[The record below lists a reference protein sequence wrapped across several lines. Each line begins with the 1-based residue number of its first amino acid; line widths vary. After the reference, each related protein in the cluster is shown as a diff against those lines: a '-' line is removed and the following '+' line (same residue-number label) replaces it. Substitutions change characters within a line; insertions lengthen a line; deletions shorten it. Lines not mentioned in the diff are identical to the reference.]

1 MKIRSATPDDYAAIR
16 AVTVAAFDTSSGDE
30 AGIIESV
37 RAEGRDLVELVAE
50 IDGEI
55 VGHILFNRMRTDP
68 PLPVAGLGPLGVA
81 PAHQSTGIGQA
92 LSRAGIEACRA
103 AGMEA
108 IVVLGHPPYYPRFGF
123 SAQAAA
129 RIASPFAGRP
139 AFMAMALTPGAL
151 DRPIKVD
158 YPAAFG

>member
-1 MKIRSATPDDYAAIR
+1 MKIRPATPGDYAAIR

-30 AGIIESV
+30 AGIIEGV

-50 IDGEI
+50 IDGEV

-68 PLPVAGLGPLGVA
+68 PLAVAGLGPLGVA
-81 PAHQSTGIGQA
+81 PAHQGAGVGQA
-92 LSRAGIEACRA
+92 LSRAGIEACRT
-103 AGMEA
+103 AGMAA

-123 SAQAAA
+123 SAEAAA
-129 RIASPFAGRP
+129 KIASPFAGRP
-139 AFMAMALTPGAL
+139 AFMAIALNPGAL